1 MQRREFITLVGFSA
15 VAWPIDTWAQQ
26 TSKVWRVGMLETT
39 SETLNAPN
47 INAFRRGLRELGYV
61 EGQNLIIEYR
71 SGEGRIERFPDLAV
85 ELVRLK
91 VDVLVTRGTPA
102 SLAAKNAT
110 TTIPIV
116 MAAIGEPVGTGMVG
130 SLAQPGGNVTGLSAF
145 VNELAAKRVEIM
157 REIVPKISRMAMID
171 NMGNASVPAAWDE
184 TKKATLAFGI
194 QPLLYDVRKPEDIG
208 AAFDAAIAQHA
219 DALTVGNDSVFITSR
234 LRVVE
239 LAAKHQLPAIYATRE
254 FVDAGGLLSYAAHY
268 PDLYRRAASYVD
280 KIFRGAK
287 AGDLPVEQPT
297 KLELVINIKAA
308 KALGLDVPF
317 HLQQRADEMI
327 E

>member
-15 VAWPIDTWAQQ
+15 VAWPIDAWAQQ

-47 INAFRRGLRELGYV
+47 VNAFRRGLRELGYV

-130 SLAQPGGNVTGLSAF
+130 SLAQPGETL
-145 VNELAAKRVEIM
+145 LA
-157 REIVPKISRMAMID
+157 
-171 NMGNASVPAAWDE
+171 
-184 TKKATLAFGI
+184 
-194 QPLLYDVRKPEDIG
+194 
-208 AAFDAAIAQHA
+208 
-219 DALTVGNDSVFITSR
+219 
-234 LRVVE
+234 
-239 LAAKHQLPAIYATRE
+239 
-254 FVDAGGLLSYAAHY
+254 
-268 PDLYRRAASYVD
+268 
-280 KIFRGAK
+280 
-287 AGDLPVEQPT
+287 
-297 KLELVINIKAA
+297 
-308 KALGLDVPF
+308 
-317 HLQQRADEMI
+317 
-327 E
+327 